1 MLNNFLK
8 TQIIL
13 SFIDPT
19 LYIINSKKMF
29 KNTYTNTLIA
39 LLILFITSCEK
50 SDTPDVENEM
60 EVFTNATIV
69 VTNLSDNSFTTYV
82 FEVEAHDH
90 HDHGGGGV
98 APSEGDDDHDDH
110 GEHTEIE
117 LAASSEYEF
126 AITFQNNT
134 DASNPIDMT
143 EEVIEEKD
151 EHHVF
156 YEFTDSTLTYEST
169 SGDTIDSNG
178 NPLNL
183 VTKWTTT
190 TGAVI
195 DVVAYLFHQP
205 TSKVG
210 TTRSDFGGAVD
221 VEIDFEAHIE

>member
-1 MLNNFLK
+1 
-8 TQIIL
+8 
-13 SFIDPT
+13 
-19 LYIINSKKMF
+19 MF
-29 KNTYTNTLIA
+29 KNTYINTL
-39 LLILFITSCEK
+39 LVVLILFITSCEK
-50 SDTPDVENEM
+50 SDTPVVENEM

-69 VTNLSDNSFTTYV
+69 VTNLSDNSSTTYV

-90 HDHGGGGV
+90 HDHGA
-98 APSEGDDDHDDH
+98 APQPQEEGDDHAD
-110 GEHTEIE
+110 HTEIE

-143 EEVIEEKD
+143 EEVIEEAD
-151 EHHVF
+151 DHHVF
-156 YEFTDSTLTYEST
+156 YEFTDSSLTYEST
-169 SGDTIDSNG
+169 TGDTIDSNG

-195 DVVAYLFHQP
+195 DVAAYLFHMP

-210 TTRSDFGGAVD
+210 TTRADFGGAVD

>member
-1 MLNNFLK
+1 
-8 TQIIL
+8 
-13 SFIDPT
+13 
-19 LYIINSKKMF
+19 MF
-29 KNTYTNTLIA
+29 KNTYINTL
-39 LLILFITSCEK
+39 LVVLILFITSCEK
-50 SDTPDVENEM
+50 SDTPAVENEM

-69 VTNLSDNSFTTYV
+69 VTNLSDNSSTTYV

-90 HDHGGGGV
+90 HDHGA
-98 APSEGDDDHDDH
+98 APQPQEEGDDDHGD
-110 GEHTEIE
+110 HTEIE

-143 EEVIEEKD
+143 EEVIEEAD
-151 EHHVF
+151 VHHVF
-156 YEFTDSTLTYEST
+156 YEFTDSSLTYEST
-169 SGDTIDSNG
+169 TGDTIDSNG

-195 DVVAYLFHQP
+195 DVAAYLFHIP

-210 TTRSDFGGAVD
+210 TTRADFGGTVD

>member
-1 MLNNFLK
+1 
-8 TQIIL
+8 
-13 SFIDPT
+13 
-19 LYIINSKKMF
+19 MF
-29 KNTYTNTLIA
+29 KNTYTKTLLIV
-39 LLILFITSCEK
+39 LILFITSCEK
-50 SDTPDVENEM
+50 SDTPVVENEM

-69 VTNLSDNSFTTYV
+69 VTNLSDNSETTYV

-90 HDHGGGGV
+90 HDHEGGGV
-98 APSEGDDDHDDH
+98 APSEGDDDH

-117 LAASSEYEF
+117 LAANSEYEF

-143 EEVIEEKD
+143 EEVIEEAD
-151 EHHVF
+151 DHHVF
-156 YEFTDSTLTYEST
+156 YEFTDSSLTYEST
-169 SGDTIDSNG
+169 TGDTIDSSG

-195 DVVAYLFHQP
+195 DVAAYLFHIP
-205 TSKVG
+205 SSKVG
-210 TTRSDFGGAVD
+210 TTRADFGGAVD

>member
-1 MLNNFLK
+1 
-8 TQIIL
+8 
-13 SFIDPT
+13 
-19 LYIINSKKMF
+19 MF
-29 KNTYTNTLIA
+29 KNTYTNTLLV

-50 SDTPDVENEM
+50 SDTPDAENEL

-90 HDHGGGGV
+90 HDHGAGVV
-98 APSEGDDDHDDH
+98 APSEGDDDHS
-110 GEHTEIE
+110 EHTEIE

-134 DASNPIDMT
+134 DANNPIDIT

-169 SGDTIDSNG
+169 TGDTFDSNG

-195 DVVAYLFHQP
+195 DVAAYLFHQP

-210 TTRSDFGGAVD
+210 TIRADFGGAVD

>member
-1 MLNNFLK
+1 
-8 TQIIL
+8 
-13 SFIDPT
+13 
-19 LYIINSKKMF
+19 MF
-29 KNTYTNTLIA
+29 KNTFTNTLLV

-50 SDTPDVENEM
+50 SDTPVVENEM

-69 VTNLSDNSFTTYV
+69 VTNLSDNSLTTYV
-82 FEVEAHDH
+82 FEVEAHGHD
-90 HDHGGGGV
+90 DHGSGGV
-98 APSEGDDDHDDH
+98 APSEGDDHAD
-110 GEHTEIE
+110 HTEIK
-117 LAASSEYEF
+117 LAANSEYEF

-143 EEVIEEKD
+143 AEVID
-151 EHHVF
+151 EADDHHIF
-156 YEFTDSTLTYEST
+156 YEFTDSSLTYEST
-169 SGDTIDSNG
+169 TGDTIDSNG

-195 DVVAYLFHQP
+195 DVAAYLFHMP

-210 TTRSDFGGAVD
+210 TTRADFGGAVD